1 MKRILLGRRFGRK
14 MVTVIAVG
22 WTMLAL
28 VTAFLIWPYI
38 SDIEKEEK
46 SNRISVNNSTI
57 DRNTHA
63 HATLAVF
70 VNGNMLNFS
79 FSKYQNRDMLMH
91 FENGDGF
98 TLHKHSKSAWLGP
111 FFESLNMS
119 LGKNCLVMNS
129 LSYCSNFENQLMF
142 FVNGT
147 ENNQFEHYV
156 PRNGDRILVSYGKPE
171 ETHIEQNILDSMM
184 ANKSSSKIL

>member
-38 SDIEKEEK
+38 SDIEKEGK
-46 SNRISVNNSTI
+46 TSHASINSGTNT
-57 DRNTHA
+57 DRNIHA

-70 VNGNMLNFS
+70 VNGYMLNFS

-98 TLHKHSKSAWLGP
+98 TLHKHSRSTWLGP

-171 ETHIEQNILDSMM
+171 EIRIEQNILDSI